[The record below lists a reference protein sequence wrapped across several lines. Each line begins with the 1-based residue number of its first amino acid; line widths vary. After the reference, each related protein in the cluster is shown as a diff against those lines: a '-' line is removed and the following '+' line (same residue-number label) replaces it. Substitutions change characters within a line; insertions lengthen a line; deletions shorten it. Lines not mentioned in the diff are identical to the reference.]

1 MLKHDQVWA
10 AIDSLAAK
18 HGMSAS
24 GLARRAGLDPTTFNK
39 SKRLTADGRQ
49 RWPST
54 ESIAKVLQATGDT
67 LDGFVALIG
76 VDKGQPNLKMP
87 LIASSDAAE
96 SDSFAAGGA
105 PAGAHWSQ
113 IALAGI
119 GEPGV
124 FALEIDA
131 GHPSQLYREG
141 DIVVA
146 LPGAPL
152 RRGDR
157 VFVKLAS
164 GEALIGEIRRT
175 TSAGIELARS
185 APDDATRTLSE
196 RDTRFTARILWAS
209 Q

>member
-1 MLKHDQVWA
+1 MLKHEQVWA

-39 SKRLTADGRQ
+39 SKRMTADGRQ

-54 ESIAKVLQATGDT
+54 ESIAKVLQATGDS

-76 VDKGQPNLKMP
+76 TDKALSNLKMP
-87 LIASSDAAE
+87 LLASSDAA
-96 SDSFAAGGA
+96 SDECFSADGT
-105 PAGAHWSQ
+105 PAGVHWSQ

-141 DIVVA
+141 DILVA

-157 VFVKLAS
+157 VFVKLAN

-175 TSAGIELARS
+175 TAAGLELARS
-185 APDDATRTLSE
+185 EPGEVTRSLSDRE
-196 RDTRFTARILWAS
+196 TRFTARILWAS